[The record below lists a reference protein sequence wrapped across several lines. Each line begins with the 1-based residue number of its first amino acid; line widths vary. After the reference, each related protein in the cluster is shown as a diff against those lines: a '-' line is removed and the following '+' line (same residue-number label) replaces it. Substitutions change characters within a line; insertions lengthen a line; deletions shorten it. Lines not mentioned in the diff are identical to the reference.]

1 LLVELA
7 DDEHLKEI
15 FNKYA
20 KHSIL
25 EQKAIKSEDLVQKYL
40 GLLAENDFD
49 EQTLKILANSV
60 DLNKDGYITVG
71 ELFIYTKNNTIKA
84 SKGTQVPLIFG
95 NQLEKIP
102 LAKIRK

>member
-1 LLVELA
+1 MLVELA

-60 DLNKDGYITVG
+60 DLNKDGYVTYDEFKSFQELLSSPDGLFKCAFQLFDKRGNGYITFG
-71 ELFIYTKNNTIKA
+71 KN
-84 SKGTQVPLIFG
+84 
-95 NQLEKIP
+95 
-102 LAKIRK
+102 